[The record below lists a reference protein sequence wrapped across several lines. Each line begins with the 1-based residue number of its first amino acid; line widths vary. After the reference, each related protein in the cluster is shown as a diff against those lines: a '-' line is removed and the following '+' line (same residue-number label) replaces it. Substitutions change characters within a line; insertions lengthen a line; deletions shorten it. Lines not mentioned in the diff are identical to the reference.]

1 MAMTPAMESIFAN
14 AQQNA
19 ASLIETATLAI
30 NAKVNTI
37 EEAEAMIQELSSEAV
52 KFNELLTCIMNAM
65 RQVESGDMQK
75 EEAAG
80 IIAPAV
86 KELKDKCTALKI
98 ANVEAPGDDITE
110 DEIATLRE
118 LIIGAKAAAED
129 RLVAIRLCDDCKVDP
144 EVENELN
151 PPEEN
156 GEAFEFDPAT
166 EGISSFIQK
175 MHAKKVNKAK
185 VTVLMDSLKD
195 KKTDAI
201 VKKVID
207 AMKPALVA
215 GADGLSVIKHDVD
228 EMQKADGGDASKFE
242 GKLSSFDCVVK
253 TISGV
258 GVGYIPENP
267 SDGTGLAW
275 IAVPTKD
282 RKGNVISTV
291 ITVRTACEYI
301 LNPIKESEV
310 TEAMEAY
317 EEIAEEATILAAQY
331 VNTTECKTAK
341 ALYQNA
347 KKLYS
352 MGSKEK
358 ALEYMKKAKS
368 LYESCLKKLLNE
380 SGKFE
385 KAERTDTIKKN
396 SGTSAIR
403 HNVTRTDS
411 LTFAIARSKLETKID
426 RCTAHILQW
435 TTKAGKETYQQTL
448 DQLKADR
455 EQAKAAK
462 KAAKAT
468 ENYEMEDNNMIL
480 TDNYD
485 QMLDAAALEAM
496 DYEEIAEEGTNWDQ
510 HKMKKSYSKEVR
522 SLAKE
527 AKKLYRHGKYSE
539 SKVMYTKCV
548 DLCKQFIADVKAIP
562 QEAKDINFGA
572 WMYALRTMFVASDS
586 PTETIDRNIELLN
599 KQGKGELTP
608 ADFNKY
614 TQSLI
619 SEASALAKKY
629 QKLADKAAKGELDSK
644 ATESFDY
651 DEFMFACESF
661 MDELQIELD
670 TDCAME
676 SDGAEDGETDSP
688 STLASRVRGAF
699 AKLRRAFKR
708 GDKQE
713 VEAAKKE
720 ADAAAK
726 ELADAA
732 EAAPAD
738 KKEKYKK
745 AAKIAGASVAATAA
759 TVGLTMAGTA
769 IYQKATGKDID
780 PTILFRLAG
789 QVGSKAVQD
798 VGKKVSGGAQ
808 AVANTPGNIIN
819 YKKDKA
825 EVATRKANL
834 IEGGTDAE
842 TFDKAAN
849 KNMLHKVQADR
860 RADAANAKA
869 NKKDIK
875 VAKKNAKKDAKAAMT
890 GVMSSFGLE
899 AYGISSYD
907 VYEVILEALMS
918 AKETEF
924 ESDDAELTASIEAM
938 L

>member
-195 KKTDAI
+195 KKTEAI
-201 VKKVID
+201 VKKVVD

-215 GADGLSVIKHDVD
+215 GADGLSAIKRDVD
-228 EMQKADGGDASKFE
+228 EMQKADGGDPSKYE
-242 GKLSSFDCVVK
+242 GKLSSFDYVVK

-267 SDGTGLAW
+267 SEGTGLAQ
-275 IAVPTKD
+275 IMVPTKD
-282 RKGNVISTV
+282 HKGNVVGTV
-291 ITVRTACEYI
+291 ITIRTACEYI

-352 MGSKEK
+352 LGSKEK

-368 LYESCLKKLLNE
+368 LYEGCLKKLMNE

-411 LTFAIARSKLETKID
+411 LTFAIARSKLENKID

-462 KAAKAT
+462 KATKAAT
-468 ENYEMEDNNMIL
+468 ENYEMEVSTMNDFDIIAEG
-480 TDNYD
+480 YVE
-485 QMLDAAALEAM
+485 EAM
-496 DYEEIAEEGTNWDQ
+496 EDYMEFLATEGANSDAR
-510 HKMKKSYSKEVR
+510 KIRKNYAKEVR
-522 SLAKE
+522 TLAKE
-527 AKKLYRHGKYSE
+527 AKQNYKAGNYSVSKAKY
-539 SKVMYTKCV
+539 TRAA
-548 DLCKQFIADVKAIP
+548 DLCKEMAKEVEGIDQTIGQVWIGNILHQLKVMATCLIP
-562 QEAKDINFGA
+562 VYGLVAGIKEIINSV
-572 WMYALRTMFVASDS
+572 TN
-586 PTETIDRNIELLN
+586 NISALN
-599 KQGKGELTP
+599 KVGKGELSA
-608 ADFNKY
+608 ADFNNYTRSIINNANKLAAKY
-614 TQSLI
+614 T
-619 SEASALAKKY
+619 ELAN
-629 QKLADKAAKGELDSK
+629 KAGKGE
-644 ATESFDY
+644 ATSTAPASESFDY
-651 DEFMFACESF
+651 DEFMFAAESY
-661 MDELQIELD
+661 MDELQMELD
-670 TDCAME
+670 TDSAME
-676 SDGAEDGETDSP
+676 AEGVEDGSEAP
-688 STLASRVRGAF
+688 STIGN
-699 AKLRRAFKR
+699 KLRSALAKFKGAFKR
-708 GDKQE
+708 GDKDAAEEAKKE
-713 VEAAKKE
+713 VEAAADELAAADAGADEKKKGGLSKAAKIGLTAAGTVAAVAGLTAAGIAISQKAKGEKVDVKAGASAIKKTVGAVMHNFSENQKNAAASRAVGREERKAAKKDEQAQRAQQYFADQSAKHRE
-720 ADAAAK
+720 AQINKDNKAAAK
-726 ELADAA
+726 YNAQKAKDA
-732 EAAPAD
+732 
-738 KKEKYKK
+738 KK
-745 AAKIAGASVAATAA
+745 AAKIA
-759 TVGLTMAGTA
+759 
-769 IYQKATGKDID
+769 
-780 PTILFRLAG
+780 
-789 QVGSKAVQD
+789 
-798 VGKKVSGGAQ
+798 
-808 AVANTPGNIIN
+808 
-819 YKKDKA
+819 
-825 EVATRKANL
+825 
-834 IEGGTDAE
+834 
-842 TFDKAAN
+842 
-849 KNMLHKVQADR
+849 
-860 RADAANAKA
+860 
-869 NKKDIK
+869 
-875 VAKKNAKKDAKAAMT
+875 AKAAKEAF
-890 GVMSSFGLE
+890 GVSEFDAYEAIFEAMMAAEDEPSFNDEDL
-899 AYGISSYD
+899 A
-907 VYEVILEALMS
+907 
-918 AKETEF
+918 
-924 ESDDAELTASIEAM
+924 ASIEAM